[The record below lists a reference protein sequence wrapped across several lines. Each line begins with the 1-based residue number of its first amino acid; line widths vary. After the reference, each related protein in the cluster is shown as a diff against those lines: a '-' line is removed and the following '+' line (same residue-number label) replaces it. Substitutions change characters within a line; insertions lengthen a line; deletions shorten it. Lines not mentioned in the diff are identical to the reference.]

1 MRIKKYIEELKKL
14 GACSEA
20 IKATGKYTTSQ
31 KLWDDCGGGDWMLWL
46 MARTQHDRKQLVLAA
61 CACARLSLKYVP
73 AGEDRPRIAIET
85 AEKWAR
91 DEGATLDDVR
101 AAYVPAACV
110 PAATAAGANAA
121 NAAYGAAF
129 SATEANAAFAAAA
142 IAAKNKTLKKC
153 ADIVRGFF
161 PKVDKLFKDAEK

>member
-20 IKATGKYTTSQ
+20 IEAAGKYTTSQ
-31 KLWDDCGGGDWMLWL
+31 KLWDDCNRGDWMLWL
-46 MARTQHDRKQLVLAA
+46 IARTQHDRKQLVLAA

-73 AGEDRPRIAIET
+73 AGDDRPRIAIET

-91 DEGATLDDVR
+91 DEGSTLDEVR
-101 AAYVPAACV
+101 AA
-110 PAATAAGANAA
+110 
-121 NAAYGAAF
+121 
-129 SATEANAAFAAAA
+129 SAAAFAAAYA
-142 IAAKNKTLKKC
+142 AAYATAAAEAFAAKNKTLKKC

>member
-14 GACSEA
+14 GDCSEA
-20 IKATGKYTTSQ
+20 IKAARKYTTSQ
-31 KLWDDCGGGDWMLWL
+31 KLWDDCGRGDWMLWL
-46 MARTQHDRKQLVLAA
+46 IARTQHDRKQLVLAA

-101 AAYVPAACV
+101 AA
-110 PAATAAGANAA
+110 ANAA
-121 NAAYGAAF
+121 NAAAYAAN
-129 SATEANAAFAAAA
+129 AAANAAYAAANVEANAAYAAPAA
-142 IAAKNKTLKKC
+142 EANAAKNKTLKKC